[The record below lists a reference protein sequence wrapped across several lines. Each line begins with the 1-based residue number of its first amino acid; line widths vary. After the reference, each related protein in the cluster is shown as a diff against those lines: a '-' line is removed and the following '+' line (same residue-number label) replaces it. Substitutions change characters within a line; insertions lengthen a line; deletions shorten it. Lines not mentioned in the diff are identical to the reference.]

1 MVAQRTC
8 NAKVVSS
15 ILTIGSIKKQYTE
28 RVYHMDDYRVPT
40 DEQETVIQF
49 DRNGTVCHVY
59 TTDPTMMTKLDKV
72 HKRVKQDYVNGKP
85 IAAYYEFD
93 KKFITFRKSI
103 PKNNQTK
110 EQRKHASDR
119 MKKLRRKQLNP

>member
-1 MVAQRTC
+1 
-8 NAKVVSS
+8 
-15 ILTIGSIKKQYTE
+15 
-28 RVYHMDDYRVPT
+28 MDDYRVPT

-59 TTDPTMMTKLDKV
+59 TTDSTVMTKLDKI

-93 KKFITFRKSI
+93 KRLLSFRSKIMKKNLSDEEKKKARERLERNRKRKS
-103 PKNNQTK
+103 
-110 EQRKHASDR
+110 E
-119 MKKLRRKQLNP
+119 